1 VSDSFLVNA
10 IIPWRW
16 KALHAFKRR
25 ASLRRDAASDHIL
38 LTRLWNSLPNDHVII
53 IMPGPAGARQ
63 KRSTEMNGT
72 RAPKFLLAVL
82 TAILAAGVA
91 VPSRAQTQTGGST
104 RPRTSATPPVA
115 TPSPTP
121 TADEAASEQDAIY
134 GLQGVLVETLEGST
148 VSTQAADDAFNPA
161 SALKLATALVALRT
175 FGPEH
180 RFSTGAWTDGSIDKT
195 TGTVNGNLYISGRDP
210 SFHYEHAVMIARQ
223 LNALGIRTVNGD
235 LVIGPGFTMNFRSAR
250 SSGAQL
256 YETLDATL
264 RSSAA
269 TRSWL
274 YERGSLGDKASLAS
288 VPSVA
293 VLGEVRVEPVAS
305 NAKLLLS
312 HRSSRLVD
320 ILKVLL
326 CYSNNFMAERIGDSI
341 GGVQAVQR
349 NLIETLGLTPDQ
361 LQMASL
367 SGLGINR
374 ASPRTMMKIFRALRE
389 ELRKHRLST
398 TDIMPVAGI
407 DPGTMETRFTDPAYR
422 GSVIAKTGTLVR
434 TDGGASSLVGQMKTA
449 SGATLLFVI
458 MNRRGSVV
466 KFRLNQDF
474 LVMQIQ
480 SSRGGPQAFS
490 YKPRSLAM
498 KLSDTQSSLAGAS
511 DEFEPVIKLSTAP
524 K

>member
-1 VSDSFLVNA
+1 M
-10 IIPWRW
+10 
-16 KALHAFKRR
+16 K
-25 ASLRRDAASDHIL
+25 
-38 LTRLWNSLPNDHVII
+38 
-53 IMPGPAGARQ
+53 
-63 KRSTEMNGT
+63 T
-72 RAPKFLLAVL
+72 RAPKFRLAIL
-82 TAILAAGVA
+82 AAILAAGLA
-91 VPSRAQTQTGGST
+91 VPLWAQTQTGGGI
-104 RPRTSATPPVA
+104 RPRTSTPLPVA
-115 TPSPTP
+115 TPTPTP
-121 TADEAASEQDAIY
+121 TADEAAEQEAIY
-134 GLQGVLVETLEGST
+134 GLQGVLVETLDGAT

-161 SALKLATALVALRT
+161 SALKLGTALVALRT

-180 RFSTGAWTDGSIDKT
+180 RFSTGAWTDGSIDQA

-235 LVIGPGFTMNFRSAR
+235 LVIGPGFTMNFRWSAR
-250 SSGAQL
+250 TSGDQL

-274 YERGSLGDKASLAS
+274 YERGLLGDKASLAS

-293 VLGEVRVEPVAS
+293 VMGEVRVEAVAS
-305 NAKLLLS
+305 NAKLLLT
-312 HRSSRLVD
+312 HRSSKLID

-349 NLIETLGLTPDQ
+349 TLIATLGLTPDQ

-422 GSVIAKTGTLVR
+422 GSVIAKTGTLIR

-449 SGATLLFVI
+449 SGTILLFVI
-458 MNRRGSVV
+458 MNRRGNVT
-466 KFRLNQDF
+466 KFRMNQDF

-480 SSRGGPQAFS
+480 SSRGGPSAFT
-490 YKPRSLAM
+490 YKPRSLTM
-498 KLSDTQSSLAGAS
+498 KLSDTQSSFAGAG

-524 K
+524 NR